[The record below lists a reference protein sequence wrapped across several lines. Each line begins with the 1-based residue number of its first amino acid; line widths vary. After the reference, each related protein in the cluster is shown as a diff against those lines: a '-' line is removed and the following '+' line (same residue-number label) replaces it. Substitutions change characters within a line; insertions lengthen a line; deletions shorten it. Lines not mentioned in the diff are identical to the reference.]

1 MSKAL
6 VIVESPAKAKTI
18 EKYLGK
24 GFEVRAS
31 IGHIMDLP
39 KNDIGVELKN
49 RTFEPELIVS
59 PGKEKVVDQLKKLGR
74 AADEIFLAPDPDR
87 EGEAIAYHLM
97 LQLGTTD
104 KERKKIR
111 RVTFNEIT
119 KKAVQEAFKHARD
132 VDQNLVDAQQTRR
145 VLDRLVGYQVSPLL
159 WDKVRRGL
167 SAGRVQTVAVRL
179 IVEREREI
187 GAFKPVEYW
196 PVDAILQ
203 FKAGEGSGAA
213 PTLLTARFIGV
224 DGEPSR
230 VPSGKDKDGKDQ
242 FIANALPNEET
253 ALRIIEAATK
263 ATWTVRSF
271 ETKER
276 KKYPS
281 APFTTS
287 TLQQQA
293 SARLGFNVRRTM
305 GVAQRLY
312 EGIDLGAEGTTGLI
326 TYMRTD
332 SPRVSPDAISAVR
345 EWIGKLGS
353 RYLPGT
359 ANFYK
364 GKKDAQDAHEAIR
377 PTDPTRTP
385 ESIARYLLPEQLK
398 LYRLVWQRFVAS
410 QMTPAIYD
418 LTTIEIDAAGD
429 RIYNFRTSGSVLKF
443 DGFLRVYGADDE
455 EEDRLPEIPKGAR
468 LPLATADQL
477 KQLAVEARKVKLEQ
491 ARKKYR
497 LDVAKIEARNEKSG
511 SDSDGEPIPEFLE
524 PEVPLEV
531 RPSAVNGVQKFTE
544 PPARFNE
551 ASLVKELEERG
562 VGRPST
568 YASIINT
575 IQDREYVTKISGRF
589 YPTEIGMVVCD
600 LLVKNFPYIFDIAYT
615 AKLEE
620 ELDDIEEGK
629 EKWTDLMNGFYDH
642 FEDELKVAGEKM
654 ESIKRME
661 EKTNEVCDKCGSP
674 LVLKWGKFG
683 SFYSCSNFSK
693 KSPVTV
699 AMGPWKKDSKAV
711 TKKITTALDFPMT
724 VRASVEDTNVY
735 SKEVANSKDLVAA
748 IEVAAEES
756 AAKGKKIFVEQVS
769 CDFTKENTA
778 GKPDLNTREVQEA
791 SEQEEYCDNCGRVM
805 VLKRGLF
812 GPFMSCPGYNED
824 PPCKTIR
831 KLSQKAQQKQNTPQP
846 TGENC
851 PVCGKA
857 LVLRQGSYGEFVS
870 CSGYPK
876 CKYVKQ
882 NLIEGMKC
890 PKCGTG
896 DLAER
901 KARRGNIFWGCTNYP
916 KCDFT
921 SNLKPV
927 ATPCPECGSP
937 YLVEKTLKSGIYLEC
952 PNKKKGAEDEAP
964 KKRPVKGAGKA
975 AAASDAAV
983 VCSYSKRI
991 GDAPPAPTVET
1002 HGPVVEKAAK
1012 TGGKRELQPA

>member
-1 MSKAL
+1 MSKSL

-39 KNDIGVELKN
+39 KNDIGVELEN

-97 LQLGTTD
+97 LQLGTSD

-145 VLDRLVGYQVSPLL
+145 VLDRLVGYQISPLL

-187 GAFKPVEYW
+187 GAFVPVEYW
-196 PVDAILQ
+196 PIDAILQ
-203 FKAGEGSGAA
+203 FRAAGSSGAA
-213 PTLLTARFIGV
+213 PTLLTARFIGI
-224 DGEPSR
+224 DGEQAR
-230 VPSGKDKDGKDQ
+230 VPNKKDKDGKDQ
-242 FIANALPNEET
+242 FIANAVPDEET
-253 ALRIIEAATK
+253 ALKIIEAATK
-263 ATWTVRSF
+263 ANWTVRSF

-293 SARLGFNVRRTM
+293 AARLGFNVRRTM

-332 SPRVSPDAISAVR
+332 SPRVAPEAIVAAR

-353 RYLPGT
+353 RYLPAT

-385 ESIARYLLPEQLK
+385 ESIARFLTPEQLK

-418 LTTIEIDAAGD
+418 VTTIEIDAVSD
-429 RIYNFRTSGSVLKF
+429 RTYNFRTTGSVLKF
-443 DGFLRVYGADDE
+443 DGFLRVYEADDE

-468 LPLATADQL
+468 LPLATAEQL
-477 KQLAVEARKVKLEQ
+477 MKLAVEARNVKLEQ

-497 LDVAKIEARNEKSG
+497 LEVAKIEARNEKSG
-511 SDSDGEPIPEFLE
+511 SEGEMEPIPEFAE
-524 PEVPLEV
+524 QEIPLEV
-531 RPSAVNGVQKFTE
+531 RPSAVNAVQKFTE
-544 PPARFNE
+544 PPPRFNE

-589 YPTEIGMVVCD
+589 YPTELGMVVCD

-642 FEDELKVAGEKM
+642 FEDELKIAGEKM

-661 EKTNEVCDKCGSP
+661 EKTTEVCDKCGSP

-699 AMGPWKKDSKAV
+699 AMGPWKKDPKAV
-711 TKKITTALDFPMT
+711 TKKITTSLDFPMT
-724 VRASVEDTNVY
+724 VRATVEDTNVY
-735 SKEVANSKDLVAA
+735 SKEVANAKELVAA
-748 IEVAAEES
+748 IEVAADES

-778 GKPDLNTREVQEA
+778 GKPDLNTPEAQEA
-791 SEQEEYCDNCGRVM
+791 GEQEEYCDNCGRVM

-812 GPFMSCPGYNED
+812 GPFMSCPGYNDD

-831 KLSQKAQQKQNTPQP
+831 KLSQKQQQKQNAPKP

-851 PVCGKA
+851 PLCGKP

-937 YLVEKTLKSGIYLEC
+937 YLVEKTLKTGIYLEC
-952 PNKKKGAEDEAP
+952 PNKRKGAEEETAA
-964 KKRPVKGAGKA
+964 KKRAAKGKA

-983 VCSYSKRI
+983 SCSYSQRI
-991 GDAPPAPTVET
+991 GDAPPPPTVET
-1002 HGPVVEKAAK
+1002 HGPVVEKPGK
-1012 TGGKRELQPA
+1012 TGAKRELQPA